1 MFHLSGLYRYP
12 VKSTAPE
19 PLERADIDCL
29 GVAGDRRWMVVE
41 ASTGRFLTQRLLPSM
56 GQIVARWISNGCLSL
71 NAPGMS
77 TLEISVPLPD
87 EALQGV
93 TLWRDTFQVP
103 EAGEEANAW
112 LSTFLDRPCR
122 LVYMPESRAR
132 QVDTAYA
139 SPGDHVNFADG
150 FPLLLIGQA
159 SLDDLAQRVGRP
171 LDMRRFRPNLVVE
184 GSKAYAEDKW
194 THIRIGEVEF
204 RIVKPCSRCVLIT
217 VDPVTSVRSHDREP
231 LATLKTYREHEGA
244 VYFGQN
250 LIQLNPGAVNIGM
263 PVEVLA

>member
-1 MFHLSGLYRYP
+1 MLHLSGLYRYP

-19 PLERADIDCL
+19 PLERAFIDRL
-29 GVAGDRRWMVVE
+29 GVAGDRRWMVVD
-41 ASTGRFLTQRLLPSM
+41 ASTGRFLTQRLLPTM
-56 GQIVARWISNGCLSL
+56 GQIVARWASDTCLLL
-71 NAPGMS
+71 NAPGMPE
-77 TLEISVPLPD
+77 LQVSVPPAN

-103 EAGEEANAW
+103 DAGEKANTW
-112 LSTFLDRPCR
+112 LSTFLARPCR

-139 SPGDHVNFADG
+139 KPGDHVNFADG

-159 SLDDLAQRVGRP
+159 SLDDLARRVGMP
-171 LDMRRFRPNLVVE
+171 LDMRRFRPNLVVN
-184 GSKAYAEDKW
+184 GSEAYAEDHW
-194 THIRIGEVEF
+194 RHIRIGEVEF
-204 RIVKPCSRCVLIT
+204 QVVKPCSRCVLIT
-217 VDPVTSVRSHDREP
+217 VDPVTSVRSQDREP

-250 LIQLNPGAVNIGM
+250 LIQLSPGTVSVGM
-263 PVEVLA
+263 PIELLA